1 MPQDMPQDILQE
13 ILQEYLLEHQHRQ
26 PTLLCAQFLSV
37 ENLRICYAARRCGG
51 GVGSVNLRIRL
62 LHYAVLGLLLRRL
75 VLHHV
80 ALLLSSKLHY
90 HVYMGVVAYMVF
102 SQLLVLM
109 LVTLVVV
116 ILTLLGGTNTDDE
129 DGEQG
134 NVQEDSRNNTRRHPI
149 RRARQRSPLANI
161 SS

>member
-1 MPQDMPQDILQE
+1 M
-13 ILQEYLLEHQHRQ
+13 
-26 PTLLCAQFLSV
+26 
-37 ENLRICYAARRCGG
+37 
-51 GVGSVNLRIRL
+51 
-62 LHYAVLGLLLRRL
+62 
-75 VLHHV
+75 